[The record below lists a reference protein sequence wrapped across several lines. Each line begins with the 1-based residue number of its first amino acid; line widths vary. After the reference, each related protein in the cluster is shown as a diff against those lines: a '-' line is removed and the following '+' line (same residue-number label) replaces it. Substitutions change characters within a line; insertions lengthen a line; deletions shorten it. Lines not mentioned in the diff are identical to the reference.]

1 MSLTRTALIIV
12 DPQYDFGNPNGALYV
27 PCGEDVI
34 PEINRLRQRL
44 RAIDVKDVFLTQ
56 DWHPSNHMSFVS
68 NNPGTEVNDTILTA
82 DGSLQTM
89 WPPHC
94 IQGTRGAE
102 FLAGLDR
109 EPSDIVIQ
117 KGTSPLVDAYSGFGS
132 VDGLK
137 SVTTL
142 MEHLCSKNITRL
154 VIVGLAFDY
163 CVGYTARDA
172 ASFGFRTCVV
182 RSATRGISK
191 RTCDTEE
198 NLMFVKGV
206 TIAETIEDACNWV
219 IRNSP
224 I

>member
-1 MSLTRTALIIV
+1 MSKNRTALIIV

-27 PCGEDVI
+27 PCGEDVV
-34 PEINRLRQRL
+34 PEINRLRKLL

-56 DWHPSNHMSFVS
+56 DWHPSDHMSFVT
-68 NNPGTEVNDTILTA
+68 NNPGTELYDTILTA

-94 IQGTRGAE
+94 VQGTPGAE
-102 FLAGLDR
+102 FLPGLDR

-132 VDGLK
+132 EDGLK

-163 CVGYTARDA
+163 CVAYTARDA

-182 RSATRGISK
+182 RPATRGISEK
-191 RTCDTEE
+191 TCETEE
-198 NLMFVKGV
+198 NLMFVKEI